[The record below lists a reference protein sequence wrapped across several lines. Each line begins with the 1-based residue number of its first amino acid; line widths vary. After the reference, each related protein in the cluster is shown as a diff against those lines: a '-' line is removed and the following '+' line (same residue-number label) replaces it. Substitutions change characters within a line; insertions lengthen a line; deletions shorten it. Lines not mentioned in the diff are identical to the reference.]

1 MAKKNKQP
9 LMLNSHLP
17 LTLLGA
23 VMVVYGL
30 ATALMGSWYSSQ
42 AMRGLITAGAYRSRL
57 SAFEQTAGIIAG
69 ILLLGLFIWC
79 AVNSSGLVRVAFSI
93 GAVASL
99 APILAGSAEDLLFK
113 VIGIPT
119 MNAGSVLAG
128 AVVTLFFALP
138 VTILFILL
146 ACGGRV
152 PRGCRWLSLFSIFVV
167 LGLALYPIYVT
178 VLAFLVKPGDPA
190 VGRMIEVSSQVIKLR
205 YILPGLSF
213 LLLSFISMRF
223 TRSSEKA
230 LEASPT
236 DSVK

>member
-1 MAKKNKQP
+1 MAKKTKQP
-9 LMLNSHLP
+9 LMQKPHLP
-17 LTLLGA
+17 LTLLGT

-57 SAFEQTAGIIAG
+57 SAFEQSAGIIAG

-93 GAVASL
+93 GAVASI

-128 AVVTLFFALP
+128 AVTTLLFALP

-146 ACGGRV
+146 ASGVRV
-152 PRGCRWLSLFSIFVV
+152 PRGCRWVALITIFVV

-190 VGRMIEVSSQVIKLR
+190 VGRMIEVSSRVIKLR
-205 YILPGLSF
+205 YILPGVSF
-213 LLLSFISMRF
+213 LLLSWLSIRF
-223 TRSSEKA
+223 ARSPRQA
-230 LEASPT
+230 PVGAPT
-236 DSVK
+236 DGVK